1 MWIHRA
7 GRCTSKI
14 SEAISHWDM
23 ASPPVDHR
31 QEVAKSIKEFEAKC
45 RALFYISS
53 SAIRG
58 KVNGIMSR
66 MSRQGITPAYQIPF
80 IRGEIKKLEE
90 KAAASPK
97 TQTSRSNRMELSNA
111 YRSFAL
117 QYLDRFPVEE
127 LPGLIKLAQ
136 KPGFKTG
143 ILADVDKEIREGF
156 VANHPELF
164 DKEEKVAEFEAWRK
178 NIPHINMR
186 VLMETS
192 QKNRGGSSLSNPPLA
207 AQEEESVRVLE
218 FLQNTTP
225 GRGDLGGARRGPDM
239 TGLDRLADVAAN
251 SAGACAEGEI
261 STGVSRR
268 WCPIARVWITILQQ
282 RDDSFTDLQRPL
294 RVARISDF
302 PESDT

>member
-1 MWIHRA
+1 MGLKKNEGVLIHGPVA
-7 GRCTSKI
+7 
-14 SEAISHWDM
+14 HFPM
-23 ASPPVDHR
+23 ASPPVDQR
-31 QEVAKSIKEFEAKC
+31 QEVVQLINKYEATC
-45 RALFYISS
+45 RAKFYISYS
-53 SAIRG
+53 NIKRKTDALM
-58 KVNGIMSR
+58 KVIET
-66 MSRQGITPAYQIPF
+66 QGMPLAYQIPF

-117 QYLDRFPVEE
+117 QYLERFRVDE
-127 LPGLIKLAQ
+127 LPDLIKLAQ

-143 ILADVDKEIREGF
+143 TLADVDKEIREGF

-164 DKEEKVAEFEAWRK
+164 DKEEKVALCYAWRK

-186 VLMETS
+186 GLMEIS
-192 QKNRGGSSLSNPPLA
+192 QKNWGGSSLSNPPLA

-294 RVARISDF
+294 RVGRISDF

>member
-1 MWIHRA
+1 MRRRDRGGVHGPVA
-7 GRCTSKI
+7 
-14 SEAISHWDM
+14 HFPM
-23 ASPPVDHR
+23 ASPPVDQR
-31 QEVAKSIKEFEAKC
+31 QEVAQLINKYEATC
-45 RALFYISS
+45 RAKFYISYS
-53 SAIRG
+53 NIKRKTDALM
-58 KVNGIMSR
+58 KVIET
-66 MSRQGITPAYQIPF
+66 QGMPLAYQIPF

-117 QYLDRFPVEE
+117 QYFEERFRVEE
-127 LPGLIKLAQ
+127 LPDLIKLAQ

-164 DKEEKVAEFEAWRK
+164 DKEEKVAEFYAWRK

-186 VLMETS
+186 GLMEIS
-192 QKNRGGSSLSNPPLA
+192 QKMRGGSSLSNPPLA